1 MQPNETCEFT
11 IDDLG
16 MNGEGI
22 AHKEG
27 ATVFIPYALKGERV
41 RAKLTYLRKGIG
53 YAELKEVVEASPDRV
68 TPPCNRFTR
77 CGGCTLMHCAY
88 PAQLE
93 AKRAAL
99 AAVMKK
105 NAGYTGEILPVVP
118 SEPYFGYRN
127 KVQLP
132 FGEANGEVAVGFY
145 REGTRKIVSVTKCF
159 LHGEWLTRL
168 ISVAL
173 RFARENGL
181 SAYSQET
188 KRGLLRHL
196 VARMTGGKLCVT
208 VVINGRSLPNAETL
222 KEMLAAEFDE
232 FALYL
237 SPNTK
242 DTGVVMGEELIPV
255 YAPPLVAEVNGV
267 KLEVNPFSFFQV
279 NDDIREKVYAEI
291 ARLAGG
297 KDSVFVDAYAG
308 IGLTGAAIAKEG
320 GEVYNIEIV
329 PEAVRDADKLYSANG
344 LSERVHN
351 VCGDANE
358 ELKKLIPTLKKAVS
372 EARNIVIY
380 IDPPRKG
387 ISAATAETL
396 NALACEVPYRLIYLS
411 CNPATLSRDIA
422 LLTAF
427 EVRSVRPFD
436 MFPHSGHLES
446 LVLMSRR
453 FRNASD
459 SDNKVESKV

>member
-53 YAELKEVVEASPDRV
+53 VEASPDRV
-68 TPPCNRFTR
+68 KPPCNRFTR

-105 NAGYTGEILPVVP
+105 NAGYTGEILSVVP

-145 REGTRKIVSVTKCF
+145 REGTRKIVPITKCF

-168 ISVAL
+168 IAVVL
-173 RFARENGL
+173 RFARENRL
-181 SAYSQET
+181 SVYSQET

-255 YAPPLVAEVNGV
+255 YAPPLVSEVNGV

-291 ARLAGG
+291 ARMTGEG
-297 KDSVFVDAYAG
+297 KDVVFVDAYAG

-329 PEAVRDADKLYSANG
+329 PEAVGDADKLYAANG
-344 LSERVHN
+344 ISERVRN
-351 VCGDANE
+351 ICGDANE
-358 ELKKLIPTLKKAVS
+358 ELKKLVPTLKKAVS
-372 EARNIVIY
+372 ESRNVVIY

-396 NALACEVPYRLIYLS
+396 NALAHVIPRHSSAHCLRSTLRAPLRHVPS
-411 CNPATLSRDIA
+411 FGT
-422 LLTAF
+422 
-427 EVRSVRPFD
+427 
-436 MFPHSGHLES
+436 SGKLGS
-446 LVLMSRR
+446 YV
-453 FRNASD
+453 A
-459 SDNKVESKV
+459 